1 MASFFGGSKP
11 EEVKPIKSSDAEA
24 AKAAINKQRQR
35 ASGKS
40 FAATLV
46 GSKGDIL
53 KTSTGA

>member
-1 MASFFGGSKP
+1 MASLFGGGKP
-11 EEVKPIKSSDAEA
+11 EKVMPIKSSDPEA

-40 FAATLV
+40 FASTIV
-46 GSKGDIL
+46 GSAGDLL